1 MKKEETVM
9 LEFFVDEFSFRY
21 RRYLRPFK

>member
-9 LEFFVDEFSFRY
+9 LEFIIDEFSFRY